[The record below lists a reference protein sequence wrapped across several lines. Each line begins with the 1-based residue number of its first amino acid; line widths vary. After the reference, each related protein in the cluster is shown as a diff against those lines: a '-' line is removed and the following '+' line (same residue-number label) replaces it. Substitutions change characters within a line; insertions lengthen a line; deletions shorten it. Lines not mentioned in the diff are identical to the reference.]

1 MRPTR
6 FILQLSLTCVLY
18 LAAAVA
24 SGQDYPVKPI
34 RVVTASAG
42 GGSDFV
48 ARQVAQGISGPLGQP
63 VIVDNRGSGVLPG
76 EFAAKAPPDG
86 YTLLINGGS
95 TWLLPLLQSSP
106 YDGVRDFSPI
116 SIISRNV
123 NVFVVHP
130 SVPAHSIKELIA
142 LAKAKPGQLN
152 YSLSSIGGGGHLAA
166 ELFKAMAGVN
176 IVSVAYKGTS
186 PAVTGAVAGEV
197 QFTVADAA
205 LAAPH
210 MKSGKLRALAV
221 TSAEPTTL
229 VPGLPTVAASGL
241 PGYEAIGVTG
251 MLGPAKMPR
260 TVINRLNQEVLRF
273 LKVPDVKERLLNAGE
288 ETIGST
294 PEQFADKIAADISK
308 IGKLIKDLGIKA
320 N

>member
-1 MRPTR
+1 MLASR
-6 FILQLSLTCVLY
+6 FVKGIFPAGLMILG
-18 LAAAVA
+18 AALVSA
-24 SGQDYPVKPI
+24 QDYPNKPLRI
-34 RVVTASAG
+34 VTAAAG

-48 ARQVAQGISGPLGQP
+48 ARQVAQGLSGPLGQQ

-76 EFAAKAPPDG
+76 EYLSKSQPDG
-86 YTLLINGGS
+86 YTLLVNGGS
-95 TWLLPLLQSSP
+95 TWLLQLLQTIP
-106 YDGVRDFSPI
+106 YDAQRDFVPI
-116 SIISRNV
+116 ALISRNV

-130 SVPAHSIKELIA
+130 AVPVQNVKELIA
-142 LAKAKPGQLN
+142 LPKAKPGALN
-152 YSLSSIGGGGHLAA
+152 YSLSSIGGAGHLAA

>member
-6 FILQLSLTCVLY
+6 FIFQLSLTCVLY

-176 IVSVAYKGTS
+176 IVSVGYKGAS
-186 PAVTGAVAGEV
+186 PAVTGVIVGEV
-197 QFTVADAA
+197 QLTVADAG
-205 LAAPH
+205 LVKPH
-210 MKSGKLRALAV
+210 TKSGKLRALAV
-221 TSAEPTTL
+221 TSAEPTAL
-229 VPGLPTVAASGL
+229 APELPTMAASGL
-241 PGYEAIGVTG
+241 PGYDAIGVTG
-251 MLGPAKMPR
+251 VLAPSKTSPLI
-260 TVINRLNQEVLRF
+260 INRLNQEVVRF
-273 LKVPDVKERLLNAGE
+273 LKSPDIKERFLNAGE
-288 ETIGST
+288 ELVGSST
-294 PEQFADKIAADISK
+294 EQFAAKIASDMTKTS
-308 IGKLIKDLGIKA
+308 KLIKDLGIKV